1 MTVQELLTA
10 SQAKLRECGISDHVR
25 DARLLLADCL
35 ELRTQNLNLLD
46 DSCISEIKI
55 SKFWRMI
62 NERCKRKPVSKILG
76 YRSFWGR
83 DFEINEN
90 VLDPRGD
97 TETLIKLILDCK
109 FDNMLD
115 LGTGSGAIAITVLA
129 ERPNVTCVAT
139 DISEYALKTAAT
151 NSKRIGVESR
161 LKLLHSNWFD
171 KISAKFDIIVSNPP
185 YISSEEYAQLGP
197 EVLKYDPKISLTLG
211 GDGLE
216 AYREILSQAV
226 NKLSKNGLIFLEI
239 GYTQAN
245 AVVQLFREAGF
256 QQIRVHQDLGSRDR
270 VISAKAS
277 CGSF

>member
-10 SQAKLRECGISDHVR
+10 SQAKLRECGISDPVR

-46 DSCISEIKI
+46 DSYISEIKI

-97 TETLIKLILDCK
+97 TETLIELILDCN
-109 FDNMLD
+109 FENMLE

-129 ERPNVTCVAT
+129 ERPEVTCVAT
-139 DISEYALKTAAT
+139 DISQYALNTART
-151 NSKRIGVESR
+151 NSKRHGVQSR
-161 LKLLHSNWFD
+161 LKLLYSNWFD
-171 KISAKFDIIVSNPP
+171 KISGSFDIIVSNPP
-185 YISSEEYAQLGP
+185 YISSKEYAQLSA

-216 AYREILSQAV
+216 AYREILSQALE
-226 NKLSKNGLIFLEI
+226 KLSKNGHIFLEI

-245 AVVQLFREAGF
+245 AVGHLFKEAGF
-256 QQIRVHQDLGSRDR
+256 QQIKVHKDLGSRDR

-277 CGSF
+277 

>member
-1 MTVQELLTA
+1 
-10 SQAKLRECGISDHVR
+10 
-25 DARLLLADCL
+25 
-35 ELRTQNLNLLD
+35 
-46 DSCISEIKI
+46 
-55 SKFWRMI
+55 MI

-97 TETLIKLILDCK
+97 TETLIELILDCN
-109 FDNMLD
+109 FENMLE

-129 ERPNVTCVAT
+129 ERPEVTCVAT
-139 DISEYALKTAAT
+139 DISQYALNTART
-151 NSKRIGVESR
+151 NSKRHGVQNR
-161 LKLLHSNWFD
+161 LKLLYSNWFD
-171 KISAKFDIIVSNPP
+171 KISGSFDIIVSNPP
-185 YISSEEYAQLGP
+185 YISSKEYAQLSA

-216 AYREILSQAV
+216 AYREILSQALE
-226 NKLSKNGLIFLEI
+226 KLSKNGHIFLEI

-245 AVVQLFREAGF
+245 AVGHLFKEAGF
-256 QQIRVHQDLGSRDR
+256 QQIKVHKDLGSRDR

-277 CGSF
+277 

>member
-1 MTVQELLTA
+1 MTVRELLA
-10 SQAKLRECGISDHVR
+10 ESQAKLRECGISDPIR

-46 DSCISEIKI
+46 DSYISEIKI

-62 NERCKRKPVSKILG
+62 KERCKRKPVSKILG

-97 TETLIKLILDCK
+97 TETLIELILDCK
-109 FDNMLD
+109 FENMLE

-129 ERPNVTCVAT
+129 ERPEVTCVAT
-139 DISEYALKTAAT
+139 DISEYALKTAST
-151 NSKRIGVESR
+151 NSKRHGVESR
-161 LKLLHSNWFD
+161 LKLLHSNWFE
-171 KISAKFDIIVSNPP
+171 KISGSFDVIVSNPP
-185 YISSEEYAQLGP
+185 YISSEEYAQLSA
-197 EVLKYDPKISLTLG
+197 EVVKYDPKISLTLG

-216 AYREILSQAV
+216 AYREILSQALE
-226 NKLSKNGLIFLEI
+226 KLSKNGHIFLEI

-245 AVVQLFREAGF
+245 AVGHLFREAGF
-256 QQIRVHQDLGSRDR
+256 QQIKVHKDLGSRDR

-277 CGSF
+277 

>member
-10 SQAKLRECGISDHVR
+10 SQAKLRECGISDPVR

-46 DSCISEIKI
+46 NSCISEIKI

-97 TETLIKLILDCK
+97 TETLIELILDCN
-109 FDNMLD
+109 FENMLE

-129 ERPNVTCVAT
+129 ERPEVTCVAT
-139 DISEYALKTAAT
+139 DISQYALNTART
-151 NSKRIGVESR
+151 NSKRHGVQSR
-161 LKLLHSNWFD
+161 LKLLYSNWFD
-171 KISAKFDIIVSNPP
+171 KISGSFDIIVSNPP
-185 YISSEEYAQLGP
+185 YISSKEYAQLSA
-197 EVLKYDPKISLTLG
+197 EVVKYDPKISLTLG

-216 AYREILSQAV
+216 AYREILSQALE
-226 NKLSKNGLIFLEI
+226 KLSKNGHIFLEI

-245 AVVQLFREAGF
+245 AVGHLFKEAGF
-256 QQIRVHQDLGSRDR
+256 QQIKVHKDLGSRDR

-277 CGSF
+277 

>member
-1 MTVQELLTA
+1 MKVQELLIA
-10 SQAKLRECGISDHVR
+10 SQAKLRECGISEPVR

-35 ELRTQNLNLLD
+35 DLRTQKLNLLD
-46 DSCISEIKI
+46 NSCISEIKI

-97 TETLIKLILDCK
+97 TETLIELILDCK
-109 FDNMLD
+109 FENMLE

-129 ERPNVTCVAT
+129 ERPEVTCVAT
-139 DISEYALKTAAT
+139 DISEYALKTAST
-151 NSKRIGVESR
+151 NSKRHGVESR
-161 LKLLHSNWFD
+161 LKLLHSNWFE
-171 KISAKFDIIVSNPP
+171 KISGSFDVIVSNPP
-185 YISSEEYAQLGP
+185 YISSEEYAQLSA
-197 EVLKYDPKISLTLG
+197 EVVKYDPKISLTLG

-216 AYREILSQAV
+216 AYREILSQALE
-226 NKLSKNGLIFLEI
+226 KLSKNGHIFLEI

-245 AVVQLFREAGF
+245 AVGHLFREAGF
-256 QQIRVHQDLGSRDR
+256 QQIKVHKDLGSRDR

-277 CGSF
+277 

>member
-10 SQAKLRECGISDHVR
+10 SQAKLRECGISDPIR

-97 TETLIKLILDCK
+97 TETLIELILDCN
-109 FDNMLD
+109 FENMLE

-129 ERPNVTCVAT
+129 ERPEVTCVAT
-139 DISEYALKTAAT
+139 DISQYALNTART
-151 NSKRIGVESR
+151 NSKRHGVQNR
-161 LKLLHSNWFD
+161 LKLLYSNWFD
-171 KISAKFDIIVSNPP
+171 KISGSFDIIVSNPP
-185 YISSEEYAQLGP
+185 YISSKEYAQLSA
-197 EVLKYDPKISLTLG
+197 EVVKYDPKISLTLG

-216 AYREILSQAV
+216 AYREILSQALE
-226 NKLSKNGLIFLEI
+226 KLSKNGHIFLEI

-245 AVVQLFREAGF
+245 AVGHLFKEAGF
-256 QQIRVHQDLGSRDR
+256 QQIKVHKDLGSRDR

-277 CGSF
+277 

>member
-1 MTVQELLTA
+1 MKVNQLLIA
-10 SQAKLRECGISDHVR
+10 SQAKLRECGISDPVR

-97 TETLIKLILDCK
+97 TETLIELILDCN
-109 FDNMLD
+109 FENMLE

-129 ERPNVTCVAT
+129 ERPEVTCVAT
-139 DISEYALKTAAT
+139 DISQYALNTART
-151 NSKRIGVESR
+151 NSKRHGVESR
-161 LKLLHSNWFD
+161 LKLLYSNWFD
-171 KISAKFDIIVSNPP
+171 KISGSFDMIVSNPP
-185 YISSEEYAQLGP
+185 YISSKEYAQLSA
-197 EVLKYDPKISLTLG
+197 EVVKYDPKISLTLG

-216 AYREILSQAV
+216 AYREILSQALE
-226 NKLSKNGLIFLEI
+226 KLSKNGHIFLEI

-245 AVVQLFREAGF
+245 AVGHLFREAGF
-256 QQIRVHQDLGSRDR
+256 QQIKVHKDLGSRDR

-277 CGSF
+277 

>member
-10 SQAKLRECGISDHVR
+10 SQAKLRECGISDPVR

-97 TETLIKLILDCK
+97 TETLIELILDCN
-109 FDNMLD
+109 FENMLE

-129 ERPNVTCVAT
+129 ERPEVTCVAT
-139 DISEYALKTAAT
+139 DISQYALNTART
-151 NSKRIGVESR
+151 NSKRHGVQSR
-161 LKLLHSNWFD
+161 LKLLYSNWFD
-171 KISAKFDIIVSNPP
+171 KISGSFDIIVSNPP
-185 YISSEEYAQLGP
+185 YISSKEYAQLSA
-197 EVLKYDPKISLTLG
+197 EVVKYDPKISLTLG

-216 AYREILSQAV
+216 AYREILSQALE
-226 NKLSKNGLIFLEI
+226 KLSKNGHIFLEI

-245 AVVQLFREAGF
+245 AVGHLFREAGF
-256 QQIRVHQDLGSRDR
+256 QQIKVHKDLGSRDR

-277 CGSF
+277 

>member
-10 SQAKLRECGISDHVR
+10 SQAKLRECGISDPVR

-46 DSCISEIKI
+46 NSSISEIKI

-97 TETLIKLILDCK
+97 TETLIELILDCN
-109 FDNMLD
+109 FENMLE

-129 ERPNVTCVAT
+129 ERPEVTCVAT
-139 DISEYALKTAAT
+139 DISQYALNTART
-151 NSKRIGVESR
+151 NSKRHGVQSR
-161 LKLLHSNWFD
+161 LKLLYSNWFD
-171 KISAKFDIIVSNPP
+171 KISGSFDIIVSNPP
-185 YISSEEYAQLGP
+185 YISSKEYAQLSA

-216 AYREILSQAV
+216 AYREILSQALE
-226 NKLSKNGLIFLEI
+226 KLSKNGHIFLEI

-245 AVVQLFREAGF
+245 AVGHLFKEAGF
-256 QQIRVHQDLGSRDR
+256 QQIKVHKDLGSRDR

-277 CGSF
+277 

>member
-10 SQAKLRECGISDHVR
+10 SQAKLRECGISDPVR

-46 DSCISEIKI
+46 NSCISEIKI

-97 TETLIKLILDCK
+97 TETLIELILDCN
-109 FDNMLD
+109 FENMLE

-129 ERPNVTCVAT
+129 ERPEVTCVAT
-139 DISEYALKTAAT
+139 DISQYALNTART
-151 NSKRIGVESR
+151 NSKRHGVESR
-161 LKLLHSNWFD
+161 LKLLYSNWFD
-171 KISAKFDIIVSNPP
+171 KISGSFDIIVSNPP
-185 YISSEEYAQLGP
+185 YISSKEYAQLSA

-216 AYREILSQAV
+216 AYREILSQALE
-226 NKLSKNGLIFLEI
+226 KLSKNGHIFLEI

-245 AVVQLFREAGF
+245 AVGHLFKEAGF
-256 QQIRVHQDLGSRDR
+256 QQIKVHKDLGSRDR

-277 CGSF
+277 

>member
-10 SQAKLRECGISDHVR
+10 SQAKLRECGVSDPIR

-35 ELRTQNLNLLD
+35 ELRTHNLNLLD
-46 DSCISEIKI
+46 DSYISEIKI

-62 NERCKRKPVSKILG
+62 KERCKRKPVSKILG

-97 TETLIKLILDCK
+97 TETLIELILDCK
-109 FDNMLD
+109 FENMLE

-129 ERPNVTCVAT
+129 ERPEVTCVAT
-139 DISEYALKTAAT
+139 DISEYALKTAST
-151 NSKRIGVESR
+151 NSKRHGVESR
-161 LKLLHSNWFD
+161 LKLLHSNWFE
-171 KISAKFDIIVSNPP
+171 KISGSFDVIVSNPP
-185 YISSEEYAQLGP
+185 YISSEEYAQLSA
-197 EVLKYDPKISLTLG
+197 EVVKYDPKISLTLG

-216 AYREILSQAV
+216 AYREILSQALE
-226 NKLSKNGLIFLEI
+226 KLSKNGHIFLEI

-245 AVVQLFREAGF
+245 AVGHLFREAGF
-256 QQIRVHQDLGSRDR
+256 QHIKVHKDLGSRDR

-277 CGSF
+277 

>member
-10 SQAKLRECGISDHVR
+10 SQAKLRECGISDPVR

-46 DSCISEIKI
+46 NSCISEIKI

-97 TETLIKLILDCK
+97 TETLIELILDCN
-109 FDNMLD
+109 FENMLE

-129 ERPNVTCVAT
+129 ERPEVTCVAT
-139 DISEYALKTAAT
+139 DISQYALNTART
-151 NSKRIGVESR
+151 NSKRHGVQSR
-161 LKLLHSNWFD
+161 LKLLYSNWFD
-171 KISAKFDIIVSNPP
+171 KISGSFDIIVSNPP
-185 YISSEEYAQLGP
+185 YISSREYAQLSA

-216 AYREILSQAV
+216 AYREILSQALE
-226 NKLSKNGLIFLEI
+226 KLSKNGHIFLEI

-245 AVVQLFREAGF
+245 AVGHLFKEAGF
-256 QQIRVHQDLGSRDR
+256 QQIKVHKDLGSRDR

-277 CGSF
+277 

>member
-10 SQAKLRECGISDHVR
+10 SQAKLRECGISDPVR

-46 DSCISEIKI
+46 NSCISEIKI

-97 TETLIKLILDCK
+97 TETLIELILDCN
-109 FDNMLD
+109 FENMLE

-129 ERPNVTCVAT
+129 ERPEVTCVAT
-139 DISEYALKTAAT
+139 DISQYALNTART
-151 NSKRIGVESR
+151 NSKRHGVESR
-161 LKLLHSNWFD
+161 LKLLYSNWFD
-171 KISAKFDIIVSNPP
+171 KISGSFDIIVSNPP
-185 YISSEEYAQLGP
+185 YISSKEYAQLSA

-216 AYREILSQAV
+216 AYREILSQALE
-226 NKLSKNGLIFLEI
+226 KLSKNGHIFLEI
-239 GYTQAN
+239 GYKQAH
-245 AVVQLFREAGF
+245 AVGHLFKEAGF
-256 QQIRVHQDLGSRDR
+256 QQIKVHKDLGSRDR

-277 CGSF
+277 

>member
-10 SQAKLRECGISDHVR
+10 SQAKLRECGISDPIR

-46 DSCISEIKI
+46 DSRISEIKI

-62 NERCKRKPVSKILG
+62 KERCKRKPVSKILG

-97 TETLIKLILDCK
+97 TETLIELILDCN
-109 FDNMLD
+109 FENMLE

-129 ERPNVTCVAT
+129 ERPEVTCVAT
-139 DISEYALKTAAT
+139 DISQYALNTART
-151 NSKRIGVESR
+151 NSKRHGVESR
-161 LKLLHSNWFD
+161 LKLLYSNWFD
-171 KISAKFDIIVSNPP
+171 KISGSFDMIVSNPP
-185 YISSEEYAQLGP
+185 YISSKEYAQLSA
-197 EVLKYDPKISLTLG
+197 EVVKYDPKISLTLG

-216 AYREILSQAV
+216 AYREILSQALE
-226 NKLSKNGLIFLEI
+226 KLSKNGHIFLEI

-245 AVVQLFREAGF
+245 AVGHLFREAGF
-256 QQIRVHQDLGSRDR
+256 QQIKVHKDLGSRDR

-277 CGSF
+277 

>member
-10 SQAKLRECGISDHVR
+10 SQAKLRECGISDPVR

-46 DSCISEIKI
+46 NSCISEIKI

-97 TETLIKLILDCK
+97 TETLIELILDYN
-109 FDNMLD
+109 FENMLE

-129 ERPNVTCVAT
+129 ERPEVTCVAT
-139 DISEYALKTAAT
+139 DISQYALNTART
-151 NSKRIGVESR
+151 NSKRHGVQSR
-161 LKLLHSNWFD
+161 LKLLYSNWFD
-171 KISAKFDIIVSNPP
+171 KISGSFDIIVSNPP
-185 YISSEEYAQLGP
+185 YISSKEYAQLSA

-216 AYREILSQAV
+216 AYREILSQALE
-226 NKLSKNGLIFLEI
+226 KLSKNGHIFLEI

-245 AVVQLFREAGF
+245 AVGHLFKEAGF
-256 QQIRVHQDLGSRDR
+256 QQIKVHKDLGSRDR

-277 CGSF
+277 

>member
-10 SQAKLRECGISDHVR
+10 GQAKLRECGISDPVR

-46 DSCISEIKI
+46 NSCISEIKI

-97 TETLIKLILDCK
+97 TETLIELILDCN
-109 FDNMLD
+109 FENMLE

-129 ERPNVTCVAT
+129 ERPEVTCVAT
-139 DISEYALKTAAT
+139 DISQYALNTART
-151 NSKRIGVESR
+151 NSKRHGVQSR
-161 LKLLHSNWFD
+161 LKLLYSNWFD
-171 KISAKFDIIVSNPP
+171 KISGSFDIIVSNPP
-185 YISSEEYAQLGP
+185 YISSKEYAQLSA

-216 AYREILSQAV
+216 AYREILSQALE
-226 NKLSKNGLIFLEI
+226 KLSKNGHIFLEI

-245 AVVQLFREAGF
+245 AVGHLIKEAGF
-256 QQIRVHQDLGSRDR
+256 QQIKVHKDLGSRDR

-277 CGSF
+277 